1 MRLSLDAG
9 YQAPNESNNQQSDA
23 HPHRMDSP
31 ARPKS
36 APSRHEN
43 AEGVGLDR
51 ARPLPTCTLDVSD
64 VEAECLRTDPDL
76 RRSPAQRSD
85 QAFLRLRALGPD
97 GHLRVS
103 CGLTADWPTGS
114 PRSRGA
120 CAAPPRSLRRRPR
133 PAAATG
139 PARRSPFAVR
149 HSEAAREPGRG
160 EVQARR
166 SPGATAQGGLG
177 NVSLRAL
184 PRDRAVA
191 RRAPPSPWG
200 GAKVKLVRI
209 FRSVGT
215 AFLSL
220 SAPWSAAS
228 SPLWSAHR
236 RSSGEPNG

>member
-9 YQAPNESNNQQSDA
+9 YQAPDESNNQQSDA

-36 APSRHEN
+36 APSQHEN

-51 ARPLPTCTLDVSD
+51 ARPLPTCALDVLD

-76 RRSPAQRSD
+76 RRSPAQRPD

-97 GHLRVS
+97 GHLRVP
-103 CGLTADWPTGS
+103 CGLTADWLAGS

-139 PARRSPFAVR
+139 PVRRSPQR
-149 HSEAAREPGRG
+149 GCSRTRRG

-166 SPGATAQGGLG
+166 SPGAAQGGIG

-184 PRDRAVA
+184 SRGSAVA
-191 RRAPPSPWG
+191 RQAPPSPWG

-228 SPLWSAHR
+228 SP
-236 RSSGEPNG
+236 SGARTGALQASRTADG